1 MSIIVRLVGNFINEK
16 NESFMYELRIN
27 NIKLINY
34 DSIKCHLISLGDLD
48 EEKFE
53 FINMTCDGK
62 NLKLISIENIFEE
75 EKRVWLFC
83 AKKEIRQEIIDI
95 FESNGYKFIINTNTN
110 LCENNNNTNTNLCEN
125 NNTSNNS
132 NEEKEQEPDVN
143 DSDSDSEINDNID
156 FIDIEQKTLP
166 DSVNIDEV
174 NQKTIKLFEEP
185 DFVKLFQIYLHKPVL
200 FKQFYMYISNGNIP
214 QNIETMNNN
223 SDSQIGKSLGK
234 CFHPETKIRL
244 KNGSIKYIKDI
255 DLGDILENGSIV
267 EAVMKIDN
275 KKEETPF
282 YKIKNAGVNK
292 EDIYVTGSHLVYD
305 SNIDLFILV
314 KNYNKSEISKEI
326 HSDWFSCLIT
336 NTHNIK
342 IGSELFWDWEDH
354 GIKLTLY

>member
-1 MSIIVRLVGNFINEK
+1 MPSGKNWVNFLYINIAFVVYIVAVFYYSQVSEIKANWPLYRCNPMYMFLADDIEENLAFCTKSTKSNFMTRLLYPVTIIMGYSINIIR
-16 NESFMYELRIN
+16 SFMGDSQDIN
-27 NIKLINY
+27 SVFDKIKKLFSY
-34 DSIKCHLISLGDLD
+34 SLETFFGMFTNLFI
-48 EEKFE
+48 EFE
-53 FINMTCDGK
+53 
-62 NLKLISIENIFEE
+62 
-75 EKRVWLFC
+75 
-83 AKKEIRQEIIDI
+83 Q
-95 FESNGYKFIINTNTN
+95 INTGIKD
-110 LCENNNNTNTNLCEN
+110 LIIK
-125 NNTSNNS
+125 TSSTVISVTDQNS
-132 NEEKEQEPDVN
+132 
-143 DSDSDSEINDNID
+143 
-156 FIDIEQKTLP
+156 
-166 DSVNIDEV
+166 
-174 NQKTIKLFEEP
+174 
-185 DFVKLFQIYLHKPVL
+185 
-200 FKQFYMYISNGNIP
+200 
-214 QNIETMNNN
+214 ETMNNN